1 MDEEFGVS
9 TLINEESDKRKQKVF
24 TKYFIFEKKE
34 SLFYSFQKYAP
45 KDLTGLRIEHSI
57 DEFKEGQQVILTL
70 KDRSM

>member
-1 MDEEFGVS
+1 MDEEFRVNN
-9 TLINEESDKRKQKVF
+9 LINEESEKRKQKVF
-24 TKYFIFEKKE
+24 TKQFTLKK

-70 KDRSM
+70 KDKSM